1 MNKNL
6 VACAAVAALGAFGS
20 PALAGEGETHRGHGA
35 HVHGLGKLDLAQEGP
50 ELHLRLESPA
60 ANLVGFEHA
69 PRDAAERATLEQ
81 AVAALKDGA
90 ALFAPT
96 PAARCTLA
104 EVSVVSGLLVSEG
117 GAEPEE
123 AGHDHE
129 PGHEP
134 IHEPIQEQEHE
145 KGHEKGHEHEHAD
158 ESQAHADIAAE
169 YRFLCEHP
177 EELKEIRV
185 MVFERFPATER
196 LDVQMVTERGQAGA
210 TLTGANP
217 MLRL

>member
-6 VACAAVAALGAFGS
+6 VACAALAALGVFGS
-20 PALAGEGETHRGHGA
+20 PALAGEGGIHREHGV

-69 PRDAAERATLEQ
+69 PRDEAERATLGQ

-104 EVSVVSGLLVSEG
+104 EVSVVSALLVSEG

-134 IHEPIQEQEHE
+134 IHEQ
-145 KGHEKGHEHEHAD
+145 KHEKGHEHEHSD

-169 YRFLCEHP
+169 YRFLCERP
-177 EELKEIRV
+177 EELKELRV

-210 TLTGANP
+210 ALTGATP
-217 MLRL
+217 VLRL